1 MSEGIDFTHEL
12 GGLLIDNELEA
23 DEQKGKMISQ
33 IGRKAMIRGGWWLI
47 EPKIPQKCGYQ
58 GP

>member
-47 EPKIPQKCGYQ
+47 EPKIPQK
-58 GP
+58 